1 MQNIKRIIKEKGYK
15 IKDVEQKLGCGK
27 GWLSNKIHCNA
38 ITLPNVRKIAE
49 AIGVQP
55 YEFFL
60 PPDKKVVDKPVV
72 QSGVSVC
79 PHCLKPIKVEF
90 ENIERHG

>member
-1 MQNIKRIIKEKGYK
+1 MQNIKRVVKEKGYK
-15 IKDVEQKLGCGK
+15 IKDVEQKLGWKRGR
-27 GWLSNKIHCNA
+27 LSEKISSNA
-38 ITLPNVRKIAE
+38 ISLPNIRKIAE
-49 AIGVQP
+49 AIGVHP

-72 QSGVSVC
+72 QSTTPVC

-90 ENIERHG
+90 ENIERYG

>member
-1 MQNIKRIIKEKGYK
+1 MQNIKRVVKERGYK
-15 IKDVEQKLGCGK
+15 IKDVEQKLGWSK
-27 GWLSNKIHCNA
+27 NRLSSMISSNA
-38 ITLPNVRKIAE
+38 ITLPNIRKIAE

-79 PHCLKPIKVEF
+79 PHCLKLIKVEF
-90 ENIERHG
+90 ENIGKYE